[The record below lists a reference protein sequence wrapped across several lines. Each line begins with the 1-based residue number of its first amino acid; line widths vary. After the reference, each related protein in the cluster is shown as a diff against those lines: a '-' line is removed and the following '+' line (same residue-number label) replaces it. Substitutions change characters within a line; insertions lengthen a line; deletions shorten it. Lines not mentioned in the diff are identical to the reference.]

1 MVALDFPMTVRL
13 RMADRRV
20 REDAGKAAFTRGP
33 ITYCLEESDNGPDLH
48 QLLADPRRLGEASV
62 VPVEIGGQTMQ
73 ALEVPGLREVP
84 GDGPLYADYA
94 PAEVRPV
101 ELRLIPYFAWAN
113 RGEGEM
119 RVWLRVR

>member
-1 MVALDFPMTVRL
+1 MERTLYNIQQDPARTPAAWLA
-13 RMADRRV
+13 ADPRQLGG
-20 REDAGKAAFTRGP
+20 EAAGVGW
-33 ITYCLEESDNGPDLH
+33 L
-48 QLLADPRRLGEASV
+48 DPRRLGEASV